1 MLLTA
6 CNQIN
11 APAFMSD
18 YDARLRAALTVP
30 DDLALGVDLGTT
42 SLSVQLLSLDD
53 GRSVFRYSRE
63 HRAILDRG
71 EFAYDARM
79 LLSAAI
85 YAVSRAASLC
95 PKLKAIGLTGLMHGI
110 VCVDETLEPL
120 SPLYSWQNS
129 FGELSL
135 DSGVTLRDKAREL
148 TGFDTPSGYGL
159 LTAYALRRL
168 GRLNVRTARI
178 ATIPDLA
185 TAWLANY
192 DALSVHHGK
201 PYSSCGLDSS
211 CKSDSNCGFNSSCKP
226 ELVVDPTMAASLG
239 YYDLAAHSFG
249 DAPARLGLPYD
260 ITGRVASD
268 REIIGYFRGIPIAA
282 AIGDNQAGVY
292 AATTGNIPLISIGTS
307 GQVSVVS
314 DTSESRGEVRPYF
327 DGKFLHTGA
336 TLCAG
341 SAYASLV
348 DFISEAV
355 TSLGYS
361 PDRAAIYD
369 YLNHAAESG
378 SHGLTAD
385 TCFCGTRVD
394 GSRRGDIR
402 GIALDNFHPGAL
414 ASAILHGIVDELY
427 ALYSSLNDS
436 RPDCIVGAGNALRR
450 NKLLRRICSERFGLP
465 LMLPV
470 NVEEA
475 ACGAALRAAVVS
487 GCIGQ
492 DELPRLIAYQS
503 DD

>member
-42 SLSVQLLSLDD
+42 SLSVQLLSLHD

-63 HRAILDRG
+63 HRAILDQG
-71 EFAYDARM
+71 EFAYDAR
-79 LLSAAI
+79 LLLDAAI

-95 PKLKAIGLTGLMHGI
+95 PKLKAIGLTGQMHGI

-129 FGELSL
+129 FGEQSL
-135 DSGVTLRDKAREL
+135 DSGVTLRDEAREL

-168 GRLNVRTARI
+168 GRLDVRTARI

-185 TAWLANY
+185 TVWLANY
-192 DALSVHHGK
+192 DALYVHHSK
-201 PYSSCGLDSS
+201 Q
-211 CKSDSNCGFNSSCKP
+211 DSNCGFNSSCKP

-268 REIIGYFRGIPIAA
+268 REIVGYFRGIPIAA

-348 DFISEAV
+348 DFISETV

-378 SHGLTAD
+378 SRGLTAD
-385 TCFCGTRVD
+385 TCFCGTRAD

-414 ASAILHGIVDELY
+414 ASSILYGIIDELY
-427 ALYSSLNDS
+427 ALYTSLNDS